1 MAKALLDP
9 NLWNL
14 ETVFKSLYNIPVY
27 QRPYSWDKEQV
38 NVLLK
43 DVFDNYES
51 DGKLEGYYTGNII
64 VYDKDIKV
72 NGLIATYDI
81 IDGQQRITTFS
92 LLLLSLYSYLL
103 SRGISSNDSTIMK
116 LKECL
121 WKPLSRECQK
131 NLRAV
136 IINSIEKECYD
147 SLYDSCFDAPTLF
160 FENVNKYECR
170 QVFDQR
176 IVNNINEIHEFLNLK
191 FTNQSDD
198 YVLDFADY
206 LLNFIKF
213 ISIEANCRQQE
224 VFTMFESIN
233 SKGKKLEVID
243 LIKTYIFSKMDED
256 SYNMYSVKWGNLINK
271 TKDNLYDYLYTYIRA
286 YVSYYRQNINV
297 DIFKSIAS
305 RDLISIY
312 NVNSEVDA
320 LKKLI
325 DELEDKVDY
334 YNMLF
339 DVERTYLLVKSSK
352 LRFYNKIF
360 EKVGYQHPKPLFFRC
375 LIEFGNNNLSKN
387 DIEDIVIETVTF
399 MLKFLTI
406 SDRDSKDAINVFKD
420 IMTDII
426 KTKTINK
433 NEIINKFESQLILKG
448 ITNTNLKEL
457 LNNIDCYT
465 SKKDISIP
473 LIALYESTE
482 KIEKNGSVRYKISY
496 DQAYELVNNYSKLY
510 SLDHLLV
517 QTPEIEDKNF
527 KYYCN
532 KSDNTL
538 VLKEGND
545 FPTELAQT
553 GMDYDIFT
561 KSILNKIGNLR
572 IYYRDKNSSRQNDGI
587 SLPENENF
595 YDYKNIKIRGADIG
609 NVIFDYCLPQYKI
622 DVKNIDF
629 GKKEKKD
636 KLLNMVDFFEMGI
649 LSSGD
654 KVYLTTKPDNSEA
667 ILIDPK
673 YVFYKGNKMT
683 INEWG
688 CSVNGWK
695 SIRIYEYMAKVGSNE
710 TLQSKREQYQI
721 ENDEEAEV

>member
-43 DVFDNYES
+43 DIFDNYES

-64 VYDKDIKV
+64 IYDKDIKV
-72 NGLIATYDI
+72 GGLIPTYDI

-103 SRGISSNDSTIMK
+103 SREISSNDSTIIK
-116 LKECL
+116 LKESL

-131 NLRAV
+131 TLRAV
-136 IINSIEKECYD
+136 IINSIEKDCYN
-147 SLYDSCFDAPTLF
+147 SLYDSCFDTPTLF
-160 FENVNKYECR
+160 FDNVNKYECK
-170 QVFDQR
+170 QVFDKR
-176 IVNNINEIHEFLNLK
+176 IVNNINEIREFLNLK
-191 FTNQSDD
+191 FSNQSDD

-243 LIKTYIFSKMDED
+243 LIKTYIFSRMDED
-256 SYNMYSVKWGNLINK
+256 SYNIYSVKWGNLINK

-286 YVSYYRQNINV
+286 YVYYYRQNINV

-305 RDLISIY
+305 RDLMNIY
-312 NVNSEVDA
+312 HVNSEVEA

-325 DELEDKVDY
+325 VELENKVDY

-339 DVERTYLLVKSSK
+339 DVEKTYSLVKSSK
-352 LRFYNKIF
+352 LRFYYKIF

-375 LIEFGNNNLSKN
+375 LIEFGNHNLLKN

-426 KTKTINK
+426 RTKTINK
-433 NEIINKFESQLILKG
+433 DEIINKFESQLILKG

-482 KIEKNGSVRYKISY
+482 KVLENESVRYKTSY

-517 QTPEIEDKNF
+517 QTPKVYDENF

-532 KSDNTL
+532 ESNNTL

-545 FPTELAQT
+545 FPNELAQT

-595 YDYKNIKIRGADIG
+595 YNYKNIKVRGTDIG
-609 NVIFDYCLPQYKI
+609 NVIFDHCLPHRKI
-622 DVKNIDF
+622 DVKSIDF
-629 GKKEKKD
+629 GKKEKKN

-649 LSSGD
+649 LSAGD
-654 KVYLTTKPDNSEA
+654 KVYLTTKPDDSEA
-667 ILIDPK
+667 TLIDSK
-673 YVFYKGNKMT
+673 YVIYNGKKMT

-695 SIRIYEYMAKVGSNE
+695 SIRIYEYMAKVGSCE
-710 TLQSKREQYQI
+710 TLQNKREQYQI
-721 ENDEEAEV
+721 ENDEEDEF

>member
-14 ETVFKSLYNIPVY
+14 ETVFKSVYNIPVY

-51 DGKLEGYYTGNII
+51 ESKLEGYYTGNII
-64 VYDKDIKV
+64 IYDKGEKIKGV
-72 NGLIATYDI
+72 ISTYDI
-81 IDGQQRITTFS
+81 IDGQQRITTIS
-92 LLLLSLYSYLL
+92 LLLLSLYSYLI
-103 SRGISSNDSTIMK
+103 SRGISQNDSTVIK
-116 LKECL
+116 LKESL
-121 WKPLSRECQK
+121 WKPWSRECQK
-131 NLRAV
+131 DLRAV
-136 IINSIEKECYD
+136 KINSIEKDCYNN
-147 SLYDSCFDAPTLF
+147 LYDSCFDTPMLF
-160 FENVNKYECR
+160 FDNVNKYECK
-170 QVFDQR
+170 QVFDKR

-191 FTNQSDD
+191 FSNQSDD
-198 YVLDFADY
+198 YVLNFADY

-224 VFTMFESIN
+224 VFIMFESIN

-256 SYNMYSVKWGNLINK
+256 SYNIYSVKWGNLINK

-286 YVSYYRQNINV
+286 YVSYYRQNINI

-305 RDLISIY
+305 GDLISVY
-312 NVNSEVDA
+312 NVNSEVEA

-325 DELEDKVDY
+325 DELENKVDY
-334 YNMLF
+334 YNMLS
-339 DVERTYLLVKSSK
+339 DVEKTYKLVKSSK
-352 LRFYNKIF
+352 LRFYYKIF
-360 EKVGYQHPKPLFFRC
+360 ERAGYQHPKPLFFRC
-375 LIEFGNNNLSKN
+375 LIEFGNNKLLKS
-387 DIEDIVIETVTF
+387 DIEDIMVETVTF

-406 SDRDSKDAINVFKD
+406 SDRDSKDAINVFRD

-426 KTKTINK
+426 KTKIINK

-457 LNNIDCYT
+457 LNSIDCYT

-482 KIEKNGSVRYKISY
+482 KIEENGTVRYKTSY

-517 QTPEIEDKNF
+517 QSPEVEDKNF

-553 GMDYDIFT
+553 GMDYDIFI

-572 IYYRDKNSSRQNDGI
+572 IYYSDKNSSRQNDGI

-595 YDYKNIKIRGADIG
+595 YDYKNIKIRGIDIG
-609 NVIFDYCLPQYKI
+609 NVIFDYCFPQHKI
-622 DVKNIDF
+622 DIKSIDF
-629 GKKEKKD
+629 GRKEKKN
-636 KLLNMVDFFEMGI
+636 KLLKMDDFFEIGV
-649 LSSGD
+649 LSPGD

-667 ILIDPK
+667 ILIDSK
-673 YVFYKGNKMT
+673 YVNYKGNKMT

-710 TLQSKREQYQI
+710 TLQKKREKYQI
-721 ENDEEAEV
+721 ENDEEIEN